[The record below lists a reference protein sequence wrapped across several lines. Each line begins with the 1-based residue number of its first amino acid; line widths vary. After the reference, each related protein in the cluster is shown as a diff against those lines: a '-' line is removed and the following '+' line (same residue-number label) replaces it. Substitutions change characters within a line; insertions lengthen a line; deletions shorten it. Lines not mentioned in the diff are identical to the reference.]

1 MPFTGSDMSLRK
13 QICLNFM
20 GVWETV
26 LEANKKGQNNTLT
39 LILVYIP
46 LSQISLSKTV
56 EKNNVKSHCVD
67 ADMLGWIQQCLT
79 LHVLH
84 EERKLNKAELSRV
97 EIH

>member
-1 MPFTGSDMSLRK
+1 MMAFTGSDMSLRK

-46 LSQISLSKTV
+46 LSLKYLSQK
-56 EKNNVKSHCVD
+56 
-67 ADMLGWIQQCLT
+67 Q
-79 LHVLH
+79 
-84 EERKLNKAELSRV
+84 RKR
-97 EIH
+97 IM